1 MKHMGETSVR
11 KKNQLEQVK
20 RLLAQGFTKTEAAD
34 KCGVARQTVIRWSKE
49 EDFIAAIAGGGA
61 SPIANADFINELIEE
76 TDPAKGEKASSGASL
91 KSKNLR
97 VDLDKQRK
105 LTIAADDII
114 VGLLRIYQAMITRL
128 QQNPDDIPPRL
139 LPQIGKT
146 ISDISKLAKECRSRA
161 TSIEGLIRHEEL
173 DSLFHTEFESLT
185 DTNRHLAEIQ
195 RTQRNLLKDCD
206 YVRNKFLELVESL
219 DPDRNSSTLVKA
231 LTSGINS
238 VYDLKMKALG
248 MEELLLN
255 MPKLTPTE
263 EVITDADTD
272 DSQHGVSLVENRDLV
287 A

>member
-1 MKHMGETSVR
+1 MQHMGETSVR
-11 KKNQLEQVK
+11 KKHQIEQVK
-20 RLLAQGFTKTEAAD
+20 RLLAQGFTKSEAAE
-34 KCGVARQTVIRWSKE
+34 KCGVSRQSVIRWSKE
-49 EDFIAAIAGGGA
+49 EDFIAAIPKARFA
-61 SPIANADFINELIEE
+61 IANADFVNELLEE

-97 VDLDKQRK
+97 VDLDKQRE
-105 LTIAADDII
+105 LTIAADDIV
-114 VGLLRIYQAMITRL
+114 VGLLPICQAMITRL
-128 QQNPDDIPPRL
+128 QQNPDDVPPRL
-139 LPQIGKT
+139 LPQIAKA
-146 ISDISKLAKECRSRA
+146 IIDISKLAKESRSRA
-161 TSIEGLIRHEEL
+161 ITIEGLIRYENQ
-173 DSLFHTEFESLT
+173 DSLFHTESEPLT
-185 DTNRHLAEIQ
+185 ETNRHLAEIQ

-263 EVITDADTD
+263 EVIIDADTD
-272 DSQHGVSLVENRDLV
+272 DSQHDDRLVENRDLV

>member
-1 MKHMGETSVR
+1 MGETSVR
-11 KKNQLEQVK
+11 KKNQREQVK

-49 EDFIAAIAGGGA
+49 EDFITAIAGGGA

-76 TDPAKGEKASSGASL
+76 TDPAKGEKVSSGASL

-105 LTIAADDII
+105 LTIAADDI
-114 VGLLRIYQAMITRL
+114 VVSLLPICQGMITRL

-139 LPQIGKT
+139 LPQLAKSV
-146 ISDISKLAKECRSRA
+146 SDISKLAKEYRSRA
-161 TSIEGLIRHEEL
+161 TSIEGLIRHEEHS
-173 DSLFHTEFESLT
+173 SLFHTEFEPLT
-185 DTNRHLAEIQ
+185 DTNRHLVEIQ
-195 RTQRNLLKDCD
+195 RTQINLLKDCD
-206 YVRNKFLELVESL
+206 YVRSKFLELVESL
-219 DPDRNSSTLVKA
+219 DPDRNSSALVKA

-248 MEELLLN
+248 VADLLLN
-255 MPKLTPTE
+255 MPKLTPSE
-263 EVITDADTD
+263 EVITHADIN
-272 DSQHGVSLVENRDLV
+272 DSEDGDRLVKNRDLV